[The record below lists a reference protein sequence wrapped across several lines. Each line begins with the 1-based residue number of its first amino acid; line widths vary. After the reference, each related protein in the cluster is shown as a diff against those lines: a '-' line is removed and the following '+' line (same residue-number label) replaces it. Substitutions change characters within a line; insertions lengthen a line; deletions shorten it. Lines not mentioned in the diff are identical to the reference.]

1 MLAIIQARTNSKRF
15 PKKVLHLIKG
25 RPLIQHVIERVKK
38 SKRVTDIIV
47 ATSKNKSDNNLVSFL
62 KKNKTKH
69 FRGSLANVA
78 SRFLQKTKKKNKKY
92 FIRISGDSPLI
103 WPKIINRAIKLHK
116 KNPKYD
122 LITNIFPRSFPH
134 GQSVE
139 IIKTSILEN
148 NIKKMNKFE
157 LEHVTQFFYRN
168 CLEFLI
174 KNFLSTGKND
184 SIKLAVDTR
193 RDLKNILK
201 IIK

>member
-78 SRFLQKTKKKNKKY
+78 SRFLQIAKKKNKKY

>member
-1 MLAIIQARTNSKRF
+1 M
-15 PKKVLHLIKG
+15 
-25 RPLIQHVIERVKK
+25 
-38 SKRVTDIIV
+38 
-47 ATSKNKSDNNLVSFL
+47 
-62 KKNKTKH
+62 
-69 FRGSLANVA
+69 
-78 SRFLQKTKKKNKKY
+78 
-92 FIRISGDSPLI
+92 I